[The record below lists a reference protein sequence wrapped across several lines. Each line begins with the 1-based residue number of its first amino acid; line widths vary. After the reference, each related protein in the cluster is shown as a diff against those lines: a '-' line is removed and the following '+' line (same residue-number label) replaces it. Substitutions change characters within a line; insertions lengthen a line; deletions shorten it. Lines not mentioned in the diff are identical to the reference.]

1 MKQSTPYRANR
12 YLPMLAAALLSA
24 GCTMIPE
31 YQRPAAPVAAGYE
44 NAGDTAATKAAAAD
58 IGWRE
63 FFTDPQ
69 LRGLIETALQHN
81 RDLRVAALNVE
92 AARAQYRIQR
102 GALLPVI
109 TASGSESVTRYPSG
123 VASSGSGTGSGA
135 GTGTSVGTDDISRS
149 FSAGVG
155 ITAYEIDLFGRIRSL
170 NQARLADYLALDQTR
185 RSAQISLVAEVANAY
200 FALIADQRL
209 LTVTRTTLENQQA
222 TLELSQQRLS
232 AGATDALTVR
242 QVEQSV
248 FTAKANLAQYTR
260 QLQLDRNAL
269 TQLLGVPALPAD
281 LQIADGLDEA
291 ALATRLSPGLP
302 SELLTRRPDVL
313 AAEQQLIAANA
324 NIGAARAA
332 FFPSISLTGS
342 YGTASSELD
351 GLFDQGSTAW
361 SFAPSISIPIFS
373 GGANV
378 ANLDL
383 AKVQKDIGIAQYER
397 AIQTAFREVADS
409 LASRA
414 TLDDELVAQQGLV
427 DATAESL
434 KLARLRFD
442 RGVDS
447 YLTVLDSQRSQ
458 FAAQQSLEVLK
469 LTRMQN
475 LVTLYKALGGGW
487 TEATTSGA
495 TGDERRLLTHQS
507 PS

>member
-1 MKQSTPYRANR
+1 VINTQNR
-12 YLPMLAAALLSA
+12 YLPLLAAALLSA
-24 GCTMIPE
+24 GCTMIPD
-31 YQRPAAPVAAGYE
+31 YQRPVAPVAPAYE
-44 NAGDTAATKAAAAD
+44 TEGGTAADKTVAAD

-69 LRGLIETALQHN
+69 LRGLIETALNNN

-92 AARAQYRIQR
+92 SARAQYRIQR
-102 GALLPVI
+102 AALLPAI
-109 TASGSESVTRYPSG
+109 DASGSESVTKYPAG
-123 VASSGSGTGSGA
+123 VVASSASSGTGSSSA
-135 GTGTSVGTDDISRS
+135 SVGTDDITRS
-149 FSAGVG
+149 FTAGVG
-155 ITAYEIDLFGRIRSL
+155 VTSYEVDLFGRIRSL
-170 NQARLADYLALDQTR
+170 NQARLADYLALEQTR
-185 RSAQISLVAEVANAY
+185 RSTQISLVAEVANAY

-209 LTVTRTTLENQQA
+209 LTVTRTTLESQQS
-222 TLELSQQRLS
+222 TLELSQKRLS

-269 TQLLGVPALPAD
+269 TQLLGVPALPAG
-281 LQIADGLDEA
+281 LTIADGLDET
-291 ALATRLSPGLP
+291 ALAAPLSPGMP
-302 SELLTRRPDVL
+302 SELLTRRPDL
-313 AAEQQLIAANA
+313 LSAEQTLIAANA

-342 YGTASSELD
+342 YGTASTELS
-351 GLFDQGSTAW
+351 GLFDKGSTAW

-373 GGANV
+373 GGANI
-378 ANLDL
+378 ANLDV
-383 AKVQKDIGIAQYER
+383 AKVQKNIGIAQYEA
-397 AIQTAFREVADS
+397 AIQTAFREVADA

-427 DATAESL
+427 DATSDSL
-434 KLARLRFD
+434 KLAGLRFD

-458 FAAQQSLEVLK
+458 FAAQQTLEKLK
-469 LTRMQN
+469 LTRLQN

-487 TEATTSGA
+487 TARTDTAAPAS
-495 TGDERRLLTHQS
+495 
-507 PS
+507 